1 MTVEASASAFRRA
14 NTARVAESS
23 NSLPLTRA
31 KAQKGHDGGWLKAE
45 VISPLSLAPRKR
57 CEYGAGLPDAGKWNG
72 LEVQAWLDRGKRV
85 MVWGWPVPIR
95 ITANVELPPLPYRP
109 TYGPRARR
117 EARRLRAEASRQ
129 GIELGRPK
137 RRYLRQVVKAELPL
151 QLSKVRGIVAYVIR
165 ILAERERRRGPLR
178 VEFGRDLRVMWRDIR
193 DR

>member
-57 CEYGAGLPDAGKWNG
+57 CEYGVGLPDAGKWNG
-72 LEVQAWLDRGKRV
+72 LEVQAWLERGKKV

-95 ITANVELPPLPYRP
+95 ITANVELPPLRYRP
-109 TYGPRARR
+109 THGPRARQ
-117 EARRLRAEASRQ
+117 EARRLRAEAERQ
-129 GIELGRPK
+129 GIELGRPT
-137 RRYLRQVVKAELPL
+137 RRYLRQVVKGELPL
-151 QLSKVRGIVAYVIR
+151 QLSKVRGIAAYLAR
-165 ILAERERRRGPLR
+165 TLAERERVRRPLR
-178 VEFGRDLRVMWRDIR
+178 LTFGPNGPQVLWRR
-193 DR
+193 TST